1 MHTKKW
7 YVLLVLLLLGAM
19 ALVAC
24 GGNNTTEPQ
33 VDAPE
38 VEEPVVEEPVV
49 EEPEV
54 EEPVVEEPTE
64 EPTPEPEVEATAT
77 TETAVAEDVLVIW
90 ADETRSAIL
99 QALGEEFEAQ
109 YGVGIQVEQ
118 KEFGAIRDDF
128 KIAGPA
134 GEGPDIIIGAH
145 DWLGELVINGLLRP
159 LDLSAKSDQF
169 LEAALQGFVYEGE
182 LYGMPYSMENV
193 AFVYN
198 PEILAEGGY
207 DAPPTTWTEVMEVAA
222 DLEGQGLVEQGFIRQ
237 EGDPYHFFP
246 IQTAFGGYV
255 FGLTDEGYDPTNVGV
270 DDEGSLAAAE
280 WLGMMV
286 DEGHILPA
294 VDYDIMHESFESGN
308 AAMMITGPWA
318 LPRIRESGVPY
329 VVAEIP
335 GEVQEAQPFLGV
347 QGFMVSA
354 FSENAVLA
362 EAFLTEFVAT
372 EEVMQQIYDA
382 DPRPSA
388 FVPVLEAI
396 DDEDIAGFAEAGRNG
411 LAMPAIPEMSAVW
424 TAWTDAIVLVTQGG
438 EEPEPA
444 FTNAAEQIRTAIEES
459 GGN

>member
-7 YVLLVLLLLGAM
+7 YVLIVLLLLGAM

-24 GGNNTTEPQ
+24 GGGNATPEPQ
-33 VDAPE
+33 VEAPV

-49 EEPEV
+49 EEP
-54 EEPVVEEPTE
+54 VVEEPTE
-64 EPTPEPEVEATAT
+64 EPTVAPEPEATAT
-77 TETAVAEDVLVIW
+77 TETAAAEDVLVIW
-90 ADETRSAIL
+90 ADDTRSAIL
-99 QALGEEFEAQ
+99 QSLGEEFEAE
-109 YGVGIQVEQ
+109 YGVAIQVEQ

-159 LDLSAKSDQF
+159 LDLGAKANQF
-169 LEAALQGFVYEGE
+169 LEPAVQAFVYDGE

-207 DAPPTTWTEVMEVAA
+207 DEPPTTWTEVMEVAA
-222 DLEGQGLVEQGFIRQ
+222 DLEAQGLVEQGYIRQ

-255 FGLTDEGYDPTNVGV
+255 FGLTDEGYDPTDVGV

-329 VVAEIP
+329 VVTAIP

-354 FSENAVLA
+354 FSDNAVLA

-372 EEVMQQIYDA
+372 DAVMQQIYDT

-388 FVPVLEAI
+388 FIPVFEAI
-396 DDEDIAGFAEAGRNG
+396 EDEDIAGFAEAGRNG

-424 TAWTDAIVLVTQGG
+424 SAWTDAIVLVTQGG

-444 FTNAAEQIRTAIEES
+444 FTNAAQQIRTAIEES

>member
-7 YVLLVLLLLGAM
+7 YVLLILLLLGAM

-24 GGNNTTEPQ
+24 GGGNATPEPQ
-33 VDAPE
+33 VEAPV

-49 EEPEV
+49 EEP
-54 EEPVVEEPTE
+54 VVEEPTE
-64 EPTPEPEVEATAT
+64 EPTVAPEPEATAT
-77 TETAVAEDVLVIW
+77 TETAAAEDVLVIW
-90 ADETRSAIL
+90 ADDTRSAIL
-99 QALGEEFEAQ
+99 QSLGEEFEAE
-109 YGVGIQVEQ
+109 YGVAIQVEQ
-118 KEFGAIRDDF
+118 KEFGGIRDDF

-159 LDLSAKSDQF
+159 LDLGAKRDQF
-169 LEAALQGFVYEGE
+169 IDAAVQAFVYEGE

-207 DAPPTTWTEVMEVAA
+207 DEPPSTWTEVMEIAA
-222 DLEGQGLVEQGFIRQ
+222 DLEEQGLVEQGYIRQ

-255 FGLTDEGYDPTNVGV
+255 FGLTDEGYDPTDVGV

-329 VVAEIP
+329 VVTSIP

-372 EEVMQQIYDA
+372 DAVMQQIYET

-388 FVPVLEAI
+388 FIPVFEAI
-396 DDEDIAGFAEAGRNG
+396 EDEDIAGFAEAGRNG

-424 TAWTDAIVLVTQGG
+424 SAWTDAIVLVTQGG

-444 FTNAAEQIRTAIEES
+444 FTNAAQQIRTAIEES

>member
-7 YVLLVLLLLGAM
+7 YVLLILLLLGAM

-24 GGNNTTEPQ
+24 GGANETPE
-33 VDAPE
+33 PE
-38 VEEPVVEEPVV
+38 VEAPADVIVEEEEVIV
-49 EEPEV
+49 EPTPEV
-54 EEPVVEEPTE
+54 EEPVVEEPTLEPEPTE
-64 EPTPEPEVEATAT
+64 EPAA
-77 TETAVAEDVLVIW
+77 AEDVLVIW
-90 ADETRSAIL
+90 ADETRSGVL
-99 QALGEEFEAQ
+99 QALGDEFEAE
-109 YGVGIQVEQ
+109 YGVGVRVEQ
-118 KEFGAIRDDF
+118 YGFGDIRDNF

-159 LDLSAKSDQF
+159 IDLGAKGDQF
-169 LEAALQGFVYEGE
+169 LDAAVQAFVYEGE
-182 LYGMPYSMENV
+182 LYGMPYALENV

-207 DAPPTTWTEVMEVAA
+207 DTAPTTWDEVAEIAA
-222 DLEGQGLVEQGFIRQ
+222 DLEAQGLVEQGYIRQ

-255 FGLTDEGYDPTNVGV
+255 FGLTDEGYDPGDVGM

-286 DEGHILPA
+286 DEGHILPG
-294 VDYDIMHESFESGN
+294 VDYDIMHEQFESGN

-318 LPRIRESGVPY
+318 LPRIRESGIPY
-329 VVAEIP
+329 VVTAIP
-335 GEVQEAQPFLGV
+335 GATQEAQPFLGV
-347 QGFMVSA
+347 QGLMVSA

-372 EEVMQQIYDA
+372 DEVMQQIYDA

-388 FVPVLEAI
+388 FLPVFEAI
-396 DDEDIAGFAEAGRNG
+396 EDEDIAGFAEAGRNG

-424 TAWTDAIVLVTQGG
+424 TAWDSAVILITQGG
-438 EEPEPA
+438 EEPESA
-444 FTNAAEQIRTAIEES
+444 FTNAAEQIRTTIEES
-459 GGN
+459 GG

>member
-7 YVLLVLLLLGAM
+7 YVLLILLLLGAM

-24 GGNNTTEPQ
+24 GGANETPE
-33 VDAPE
+33 PE
-38 VEEPVVEEPVV
+38 VEAPADVIVEEEEVIV
-49 EEPEV
+49 EPTPEV
-54 EEPVVEEPTE
+54 EEPVVEEPTLE
-64 EPTPEPEVEATAT
+64 PEPTDEPAA
-77 TETAVAEDVLVIW
+77 AEDVLVIW
-90 ADETRSAIL
+90 ADETRSGVL
-99 QALGEEFEAQ
+99 QALGDEFEAE
-109 YGVGIQVEQ
+109 YGVGVRVEQ
-118 KEFGAIRDDF
+118 YGFGDIRDNF

-159 LDLSAKSDQF
+159 IDLGAKRDQF
-169 LEAALQGFVYEGE
+169 LDAAVQAFVYEGE
-182 LYGMPYSMENV
+182 LYGMPYALENV

-207 DAPPTTWTEVMEVAA
+207 DAPPTTWEEVTEIAA
-222 DLEGQGLVEQGFIRQ
+222 DLEAQGLVEQGYIRQ

-255 FGLTDEGYDPTNVGV
+255 FGLTDEGYDPGDVGM

-286 DEGHILPA
+286 DEGHILPG
-294 VDYDIMHESFESGN
+294 VDYDIMHEQFESGN

-318 LPRIRESGVPY
+318 LPRIRESGIPY
-329 VVAEIP
+329 VVTAIP
-335 GEVQEAQPFLGV
+335 GATQEAQPFLGV

-372 EEVMQQIYDA
+372 DEVMQQIYDA

-388 FVPVLEAI
+388 FLPVFEAI
-396 DDEDIAGFAEAGRNG
+396 EDEDIAGFAEAGRNG

-424 TAWTDAIVLVTQGG
+424 TAWDSAVILITQGG
-438 EEPEPA
+438 EEPESA
-444 FTNAAEQIRTAIEES
+444 FTNAAEQIRTTIEES
-459 GGN
+459 GG